1 MGFYNCI
8 TVSTT
13 KLNVNEISKNK
24 KKILNAILKIKISN
38 NKGISHTTNGDNN
51 WIFTVF
57 LINNKTMGEK
67 IVHLSP
73 CDDMKT
79 INSIKLN
86 KSIPFAIVSF
96 IYIFK

>member
-1 MGFYNCI
+1 
-8 TVSTT
+8 
-13 KLNVNEISKNK
+13 
-24 KKILNAILKIKISN
+24 
-38 NKGISHTTNGDNN
+38 
-51 WIFTVF
+51 
-57 LINNKTMGEK
+57 MGEK

-96 IYIFK
+96 IYIFKNKMLKAAGDEFIFSIN